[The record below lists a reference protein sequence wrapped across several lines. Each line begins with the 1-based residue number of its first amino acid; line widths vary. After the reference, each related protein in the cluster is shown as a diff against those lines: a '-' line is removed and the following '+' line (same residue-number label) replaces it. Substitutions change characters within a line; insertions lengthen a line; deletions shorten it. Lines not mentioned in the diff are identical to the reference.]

1 MAELVTI
8 EQARLQLKVDP
19 GPRDALIRQYLAAAT
34 RMVELETGRTVEPGS
49 AAEFGDADRPV
60 AAQAVMMLVRG
71 WYDRPDGISPNTA
84 ASELPFAVSFLLW
97 PLKRLT
103 V

>member
-8 EQARLQLKVDP
+8 EQARMQLKVDP
-19 GPRDALIRQYLAAAT
+19 GPLDSLIRQYLEAAT
-34 RMVELETGRTVEPGS
+34 RMVELETGRTVEPGT
-49 AAEFGDADRPV
+49 AEFGDKDRPV
-60 AAQAVMMLVRG
+60 AAQAVMMLVRA
-71 WYDRPDGISPNTA
+71 WYDRPDGIAPNTA